1 MATSVSKT
9 VTYEGMDYSGSVTTT
24 ISGNTVTVKYSV
36 TAPSN
41 WMKVKVWLNG
51 TEYWLVSSV
60 PWSGTKTL
68 TKTLTI
74 SGPSTIGC
82 AMGII
87 HPDTGANVK
96 TIIHNTNLSQTPA
109 SYKVAYNANGGT
121 GAPSSQ
127 TKYYGTAIK
136 LSATKPTR
144 TGYTFAKWTTAANG
158 TGTPYAPGDSYTAN
172 AAATLYAQWTAN
184 KYTVTYDANGGT
196 GAPAA
201 QTKTYGQ
208 SMIITSTEPTR
219 ARYRFLGW
227 AESKTA
233 ASAQYSAGGTYSKAI
248 TSNVTLYAVWELAY
262 QPPVVSKVTAVRC
275 DADGNDAD
283 DGTYARVSAVWSVDT
298 VYDAS
303 NVGTV
308 VGGYAAQGSEESTE
322 FSMAPNGTASGT
334 ATAIVPN
341 MSADVQYL
349 ITATA
354 SDAVEIGGIRYT
366 GERST
371 VLTKAA
377 FVLDFHSG
385 GRGIG
390 IGCAAPDEGLSVGYE
405 TEFLCQDIKRFY
417 SGGQVR
423 EFLKRAD
430 FDSRR
435 GVVPSATQ
443 YLASEYMRDCND
455 ESAAYDQ
462 VYLNTS
468 GNLWRSIG
476 VGRSDSDGANR
487 VTNSVNLGIDKDGNR
502 LISVSDAEKWL
513 SAIGAAAESHNHS
526 AADITSGTL
535 PISRGGT
542 GQTSK
547 LAAYKALGGWTKVA
561 GITGTNSATIDLSGY
576 YEVMIV
582 GWYSTTYI
590 GSANFMVANFGTTQK
605 EVYLGG
611 GYYSSGAR
619 RCAVKLSTTKITGVC
634 MNIDSSSVTGN
645 WNLYAR

>member
-9 VTYEGMDYSGSVTTT
+9 VTYDGMDYSGSVTTT

-36 TAPSN
+36 TAPTN
-41 WMKVKVWLNG
+41 WMKIMVWLNG

-68 TKTLTI
+68 TKTITI
-74 SGPSTIGC
+74 SGPSTVGC

-96 TIIHNTNLSQTPA
+96 TIIPNTNLSQTPA

-121 GAPSSQ
+121 GAPASQ
-127 TKYYGTAIK
+127 TKYYGTAIN

-158 TGTPYAPGDSYTAN
+158 TGTSYAPGASYTAN

-184 KYTVTYDANGGT
+184 KYTVSYDANGGT

-208 SMIITSTEPTR
+208 SMTITSAEPMR

-227 AESKTA
+227 AESKSAT
-233 ASAQYSAGGTYSKAI
+233 SAQYSAGGTYSKAI

-275 DADGNDAD
+275 DADGNDSD
-283 DGTYARVSAVWSVDT
+283 DGTYARISAVWSVDA
-298 VYDAS
+298 VYDS
-303 NVGTV
+303 TNVGTV
-308 VGGYAAQGSEESTE
+308 VGRYAAQGSDESTG
-322 FSMAPNGTASGT
+322 FSMEPNGTASGT

-341 MSADVQYL
+341 MSEDVQYL
-349 ITATA
+349 ITVTA
-354 SDAVEIGGIRYT
+354 SDAVEIGGVRYT
-366 GERST
+366 GERSA
-371 VLTKAA
+371 VLTKSA
-377 FVLDFHSG
+377 FTLDFHKG

-390 IGCAAPDEGLSVGYE
+390 IGCASPSEGIDFGLGLVFRGAVDFVSRLASHVTHRFVSSLRSSGESEAASNEYSNALQIWDADE
-405 TEFLCQDIKRFY
+405 
-417 SGGQVR
+417 
-423 EFLKRAD
+423 AD
-430 FDSRR
+430 FFGSLQATKQTNGE
-435 GVVPSATQ
+435 GVLIEGHRTVGGADKYNTLRLLVNKDGTPVVSV
-443 YLASEYMRDCND
+443 SNG
-455 ESAAYDQ
+455 AA
-462 VYLNTS
+462 
-468 GNLWRSIG
+468 WRSG
-476 VGRSDSDGANR
+476 
-487 VTNSVNLGIDKDGNR
+487 
-502 LISVSDAEKWL
+502 
-513 SAIGAAAESHNHS
+513 IGADNASNLTA
-526 AADITSGTL
+526 GTTA
-535 PISRGGT
+535 IARGGT

-547 LAAYKALGGWTKVA
+547 LAAFKALGGWTKVA
-561 GITGTNSATIDLSGY
+561 GITGTNSATINLSGY

-590 GSANFMVANFGTTQK
+590 GSANFMVANFNTTQK

-611 GYYSSGAR
+611 GNKGTDGR
-619 RCAVKLSTTKITGVC
+619 RCAVKLSTTKITGVV
-634 MNIDSSSVTGN
+634 MNIDASVVTGS

>member
-1 MATSVSKT
+1 
-9 VTYEGMDYSGSVTTT
+9 
-24 ISGNTVTVKYSV
+24 
-36 TAPSN
+36 
-41 WMKVKVWLNG
+41 
-51 TEYWLVSSV
+51 
-60 PWSGTKTL
+60 
-68 TKTLTI
+68 
-74 SGPSTIGC
+74 
-82 AMGII
+82 MGII